1 MAKRTN
7 TKKAFWYDGYKI
19 EYSAFSGAW
28 FVCDWDYE
36 DGLRNIGP
44 SHSTKYD
51 AMKWCDR
58 NNLGE
63 L

>member
-1 MAKRTN
+1 MKRNTAK
-7 TKKAFWYDGYKI
+7 KSFWYSGYKI
-19 EYSAFSGAW
+19 EYSTYSARW

-44 SHSTKYD
+44 SHPTKYA
-51 AMKWCDR
+51 AMAWCDS
-58 NNLGE
+58 NNLGA